1 MKPFNQSKGH
11 RIENLWPKDL
21 PQGIIH
27 ADLFPDN
34 VLFLE
39 NKVSGLID
47 FYFSCHDFFAYDLS
61 ICINAWC
68 FDGDNNFSEENVS
81 IKTNRSKQ
89 F

>member
-1 MKPFNQSKGH
+1 MLLKMALYGKLKNEYT
-11 RIENLWPKDL
+11 RIENFWPKDL

-47 FYFSCHDFFAYDLS
+47 FYFSCHDFF
-61 ICINAWC
+61 CI
-68 FDGDNNFSEENVS
+68 
-81 IKTNRSKQ
+81 
-89 F
+89 